1 MVYRKVIKN
10 EEVKQE
16 GGKIQVHMAKKN
28 SQGSKYVAPEM
39 KKQVSNVSNASK
51 GSIGNFTN
59 KFGSLF

>member
-28 SQGSKYVAPEM
+28 SQG
-39 KKQVSNVSNASK
+39 
-51 GSIGNFTN
+51 
-59 KFGSLF
+59 